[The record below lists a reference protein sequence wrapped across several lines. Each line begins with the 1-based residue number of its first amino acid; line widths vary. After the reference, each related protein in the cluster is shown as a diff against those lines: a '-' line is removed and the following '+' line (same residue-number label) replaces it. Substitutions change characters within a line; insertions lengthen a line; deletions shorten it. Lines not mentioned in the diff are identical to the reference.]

1 MQELKIVN
9 YNKTWILL
17 RISVCLFIFSSLG
30 SHVQGSIFGFDSGP
44 CLTGTYHDEKN
55 HLCFYCPEGTKE
67 KDESF
72 SINKKCMGNATIG
85 LKCSKGESVLF
96 DKEKMLCVYCE
107 AGYVFGSNNYQC
119 YPG

>member
-1 MQELKIVN
+1 MRELKIVN
-9 YNKTWILL
+9 YNKNRVQLCVSLCLL
-17 RISVCLFIFSSLG
+17 MFLAMISIA
-30 SHVQGSIFGFDSGP
+30 QGSIFGFDSQP
-44 CLTGTYHDEKN
+44 CLKGSYYDEKN

-72 SINKKCMGNATIG
+72 SINKECVGNTIIGNKC
-85 LKCSKGESVLF
+85 LKGESALF
-96 DKEKMLCVYCE
+96 DNAKRLCVYCE